1 MGRRT
6 IVIETRGD
14 ICMSDRDN
22 PRSLV
27 EIMNDV
33 LSTVREHYDSE
44 YVYYIEKEY
53 EDIDVIYEWC
63 AKHVPWQRDKIK
75 MLPKDQRPRWME
87 QEITDTTEDSYSV
100 FRRLDENTVAILAAV
115 GVHRGGCEVDLL
127 RSVLAYLPEAITL
140 QKLQKQQEYLS
151 YHDKLTGLYNR
162 NSFVSYTTDINPDE
176 LNSLGAVSVDIN
188 GLKNFNKEFGRDYGD
203 EVVIRVGEV
212 LEEYFHTANVYRM
225 TGDEYLVLVE
235 NITYDKTMSEKVRE
249 DILNSIPLAN
259 GMIQAGERI
268 VDRGEIIDNHT
279 YNVLRSLKIVHET
292 KSGGAQRQGIIMGG
306 QFVLVFGILFCF
318 WLYLWSFRL
327 KILHN
332 RRNALFLVL
341 CVFVSC
347 ILTELCVTY
356 GLFNVYILPF
366 AIVPIVVRTFFDSR
380 TALFTHLII
389 VLICSLMVPF
399 PHEFLLLQVI
409 AGMVVTFS
417 LRDLYERSQLIRCAF
432 FIFMSYALC
441 YISLSIYQE
450 ADFKKINWMM
460 MLYFGIN
467 FILLMFTYIL
477 VYMLEKTFGYVS
489 SITLVELSN
498 INTPI
503 LKKLSEISPGT
514 FQHSL
519 QMSILASEAAA
530 AIGANAQLVRTGA
543 MYHDIGKMANPA
555 FFTENQSSINPHS
568 QLSFDQSAKIIINH
582 VNDGVKIAEKAML
595 PKAII
600 DFIRTHHGRGKA
612 KYFYNSF
619 KNQYPDREIDEEAFT
634 YPGPNPFSKETAV
647 LMMADSVEAASRS
660 LKEHTE
666 ENIRALVDKII
677 DGQIADGLMRNAP
690 LTFKDVET
698 VKNVFVEKLK
708 IMYHTRISYP
718 DLKK

>member
-1 MGRRT
+1 MDKVTGYVTGVNGNLVAATFSGSVRKNE
-6 IVIETRGD
+6 VGYVQVGD
-14 ICMSDRDN
+14 DR
-22 PRSLV
+22 
-27 EIMNDV
+27 
-33 LSTVREHYDSE
+33 
-44 YVYYIEKEY
+44 
-53 EDIDVIYEWC
+53 
-63 AKHVPWQRDKIK
+63 
-75 MLPKDQRPRWME
+75 
-87 QEITDTTEDSYSV
+87 
-100 FRRLDENTVAILAAV
+100 
-115 GVHRGGCEVDLL
+115 
-127 RSVLAYLPEAITL
+127 
-140 QKLQKQQEYLS
+140 
-151 YHDKLTGLYNR
+151 
-162 NSFVSYTTDINPDE
+162 
-176 LNSLGAVSVDIN
+176 
-188 GLKNFNKEFGRDYGD
+188 LKGE
-203 EVVIRVGEV
+203 VIRVNGDTASMQIYEMTNGIQVGDRVELSGELMSV
-212 LEEYFHTANVYRM
+212 ELGPGLLTQVFDGLQNPLPELAQQCGFFLQRGVYLDPIPNKDWEFTPLVKPGDHVTA
-225 TGDEYLVLVE
+225 GDAVG
-235 NITYDKTMSEKVRE
+235 S
-249 DILNSIPLAN
+249 
-259 GMIQAGERI
+259 
-268 VDRGEIIDNHT
+268 
-279 YNVLRSLKIVHET
+279 
-292 KSGGAQRQGIIMGG
+292 
-306 QFVLVFGILFCF
+306 
-318 WLYLWSFRL
+318 
-327 KILHN
+327 
-332 RRNALFLVL
+332 
-341 CVFVSC
+341 
-347 ILTELCVTY
+347 
-356 GLFNVYILPF
+356 
-366 AIVPIVVRTFFDSR
+366 VPEG
-380 TALFTHLII
+380 LFTHLII
-389 VLICSLMVPF
+389 LVICSLMVPF

-708 IMYHTRISYP
+708 IMYNTRISYP

>member
-1 MGRRT
+1 MKANNYSIHPSVYFIVAALLIAYFFPREGKFRYQFYEGKPWRYGLLTAPSDFPIYKTDAEVQAERDSALKKFEPYYRLDTT
-6 IVIETRGD
+6 IE
-14 ICMSDRDN
+14 SE
-22 PRSLV
+22 
-27 EIMNDV
+27 EIDKLRADYQGTLRNRATPAYMQ
-33 LSTVREHYDSE
+33 
-44 YVYYIEKEY
+44 YIEN
-53 EDIDVIYEWC
+53 
-63 AKHVPWQRDKIK
+63 
-75 MLPKDQRPRWME
+75 
-87 QEITDTTEDSYSV
+87 S
-100 FRRLDENTVAILAAV
+100 
-115 GVHRGGCEVDLL
+115 
-127 RSVLAYLPEAITL
+127 L
-140 QKLQKQQEYLS
+140 QKLYRDGIISTQDMDELKKEEYPRINLLAGSVAHPHYSSDFFTVKTAYEFIINNCPS
-151 YHDKLTGLYNR
+151 YLDKSVLQ
-162 NSFVSYTTDINPDE
+162 SCDIN
-176 LNSLGAVSVDIN
+176 N
-188 GLKNFNKEFGRDYGD
+188 Y
-203 EVVIRVGEV
+203 
-212 LEEYFHTANVYRM
+212 
-225 TGDEYLVLVE
+225 LVE

-503 LKKLSEISPGT
+503 LKKLS
-514 FQHSL
+514 
-519 QMSILASEAAA
+519 
-530 AIGANAQLVRTGA
+530 
-543 MYHDIGKMANPA
+543 
-555 FFTENQSSINPHS
+555 
-568 QLSFDQSAKIIINH
+568 FDQSAKIIINH